1 MSVETVSKMEKRM
14 WKPMWTKYSYVC
26 TDCDA
31 LVEIT
36 IRSNTAPNPECTED
50 GMLLTLIGWVDATV
64 QEPVTNI
71 TSPQVVKINTNP
83 YN

>member
-1 MSVETVSKMEKRM
+1 
-14 WKPMWTKYSYVC
+14 MWTKYSYIC

-50 GMLLTLIGWVDATV
+50 GTLLTLIGWEDATV
-64 QEPVTNI
+64 KISEEDVIEVTP
-71 TSPQVVKINTNP
+71 SEVVKINSNP

>member
-1 MSVETVSKMEKRM
+1 
-14 WKPMWTKYSYVC
+14 MWTKYSYIC

-50 GMLLTLIGWVDATV
+50 GMLLTLIGWEDATV
-64 QEPVTNI
+64 KISEEDVIEVTP
-71 TSPQVVKINTNP
+71 SEVVKINSNP